1 MAGSPAA
8 RSRAAARWQRD
19 PTMNDLPTP
28 GLTRRNTVDPV
39 TLEVL
44 RNALEA
50 TADEMGAVLK
60 RTSFSPNIKE
70 RMDASCAVFDAQAQ
84 LVAQAE
90 HVPVHLGSMLR
101 SVEKTVAAAGGLDDG
116 DVVIVNDP
124 FTNGS
129 HLPDITVVAP
139 VFTEGR
145 HIAYVATRAHHADVG
160 GMEPGSMPGNSHEI
174 YQEGLV
180 IPAVKLY
187 RGGELQDDV
196 MRLILANVRTPEE
209 RRGDLNAQLASL
221 RIGERR
227 IRELAQRYG
236 ADLVT
241 AGFEAI
247 LDYTERRM
255 RRRLAEFPPG
265 TYRGEDFLDD
275 DGSSDEPVRIALAI
289 TVTPEKLVLD
299 FAGSS
304 PQRPGNINAVAPMTY
319 SASFFAIK
327 LLTDP
332 EIPVNAGTF
341 RNLELKIPEG
351 SVLAARHPA
360 ATCAG
365 NTETTQRIADTV
377 LKVCAQFAPDRVP
390 AASQGTMNTIAVGG
404 NDPRAKTPG
413 GRPYSYIETIGGGQ
427 GGRPMGPGDD
437 GIQCNMTNTMNTPVE
452 ALEIT
457 YPLRVERYEL
467 REGSAGAGK
476 HRGGNGLVRA
486 IRSLGHTARVSL
498 QCERRRFAPYG
509 LQGGADAKP
518 GHNYV
523 VQGNGQIRDEPGKAS
538 LSLAPDEIIV
548 VETPGGGGWGPP
560 AANSRTAD

>member
-1 MAGSPAA
+1 
-8 RSRAAARWQRD
+8 
-19 PTMNDLPTP
+19 MNDLPTP

-101 SVEKTVAAAGGLDDG
+101 SVEKTVAAAGSLDDG

-486 IRSLGHTARVSL
+486 IRSLDHTARVSL

-509 LQGGADAKP
+509 LKGGADAKP

-523 VQGNGQIRDEPGKAS
+523 VQGNGQVRDEPGKAS
-538 LSLAPDEIIV
+538 LSLRPDEIIV
-548 VETPGGGGWGPP
+548 VETPGGGGWGRP
-560 AANSRTAD
+560 AADTSAGDR

>member
-1 MAGSPAA
+1 
-8 RSRAAARWQRD
+8 
-19 PTMNDLPTP
+19 MNDLPTP

-101 SVEKTVAAAGGLDDG
+101 SVEKTVAAAGGLEDG

-139 VFTEGR
+139 VFAEGR

-289 TVTPEKLVLD
+289 TITPEKLVLD

-486 IRSLGHTARVSL
+486 IRSLDHTARVSL

-509 LQGGADAKP
+509 LKGGADAKP

-523 VQGNGQIRDEPGKAS
+523 VQGNGQVRDEPGKAS
-538 LSLAPDEIIV
+538 LSLRPDEIIV
-548 VETPGGGGWGPP
+548 VETPGGGGWGRP
-560 AANSRTAD
+560 AADTSAGDR

>member
-1 MAGSPAA
+1 
-8 RSRAAARWQRD
+8 
-19 PTMNDLPTP
+19 MNDVPSRD
-28 GLTRRNTVDPV
+28 LTHRNTVDPV

-44 RNALEA
+44 RNALES

-70 RMDASCAVFDAQAQ
+70 RMDASCAVFDANAQ
-84 LVAQAE
+84 LIAQAE

-101 SVEKTVAAAGGLDDG
+101 SVEATVAAVGAVEDG
-116 DVVIVNDP
+116 DVIIVNDP

-139 VFTEGR
+139 VFAPKEQGGQ

-160 GMEPGSMPGNSHEI
+160 GMEPGSMPGNSREI

-180 IPAVKLY
+180 IPAVRLY
-187 RGGELQDDV
+187 RRGEVQEDV
-196 MRLILANVRTPEE
+196 LRLILANVRTPEE

-227 IRELAQRYG
+227 IRELASRYG

-275 DGSSDEPVRIALAI
+275 DGSSDEPVRVSLAI
-289 TVTPEKLVLD
+289 TVSPEKLVLD

-341 RNLELKIPEG
+341 RNVELRIPEG
-351 SVLAARHPA
+351 SFLAARRPA
-360 ATCAG
+360 AVCAG

-404 NDPRAKTPG
+404 NDPRD

-467 REGSAGAGK
+467 REGSAGLGQ

-486 IRSLGHTARVSL
+486 IRSLDHQTRVSL

-509 LQGGADAKP
+509 LHGGADGKP
-518 GHNYV
+518 GRNAVTHADGSV
-523 VQGNGQIRDEPGKAS
+523 SEVPGKAS
-538 LSLAPDEIIV
+538 LSLGPDEIIV
-548 VETPGGGGWGPP
+548 VETPGGGGWGR
-560 AANSRTAD
+560 A